1 MSKSNANTL
10 LQHLVAELNKL
21 WNGEPSE
28 IKTALDA
35 YELCSAR
42 HHMTIGVALREAAKR
57 AVRNGRNSRH
67 ARRGGDKA
75 MREILFRGKRIDNGE
90 WVYGA
95 YYGLCRI
102 TNKAGDFGYAHLM
115 RQSNNEPLY
124 MVDPKTVGEYTGLK
138 DQNGKKIFEGDIVRY
153 QPEDATVP
161 MYSRV
166 EYFADKYNYPAF
178 DLAEHDYEANGLQCA
193 HEEGGCEVIGN
204 KWDNAKLLEV
214 EK

>member
-35 YELCSAR
+35 YELCSAM

-75 MREILFRGKRIDNGE
+75 MREILFRGKRVDNGE
-90 WVYGA
+90 WIEGLPFGSICGGFSNGAICAIRQTVEKYGD
-95 YYGLCRI
+95 I
-102 TNKAGDFGYAHLM
+102 H
-115 RQSNNEPLY
+115 E
-124 MVDPKTVGEYTGLK
+124 VVIETVGEYTGLTDK
-138 DQNGKKIFEGDIVRY
+138 NGKKIFEGDIVKY
-153 QPEDATVP
+153 QPEYATVP